1 MHIFISIDAKKP
13 HHRNTTTST
22 TTNEAEKRANTLQ
35 PGDQCPYKAPERE
48 MRSGP
53 ITY

>member
-1 MHIFISIDAKKP
+1 MHIFLSIDAKNP
-13 HHRNTTTST
+13 HHRTTTTSAIT
-22 TTNEAEKRANTLQ
+22 IEAEKRANTLQ
-35 PGDQCPYKAPERE
+35 PGDQCPYKAQERE